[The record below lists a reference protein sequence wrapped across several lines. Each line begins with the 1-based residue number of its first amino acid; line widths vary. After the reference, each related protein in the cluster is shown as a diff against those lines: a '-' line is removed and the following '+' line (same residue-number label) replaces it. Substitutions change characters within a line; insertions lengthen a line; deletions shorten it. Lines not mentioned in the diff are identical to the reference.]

1 MSKLLI
7 ASWMF
12 LAADIVLFNILYF
25 CVVLLR
31 VNDAG
36 GKVSSDAFFNLGPF
50 KYVPE
55 YLRLLSPLESSRWYN
70 VFIRHSLAA
79 TLVLFVAFL
88 VILALS

>member
-1 MSKLLI
+1 MLKLLI
-7 ASWMF
+7 ASWIF
-12 LAADIVLFNILYF
+12 LAVDIVLFNILYF

-36 GKVSSDAFFNLGPF
+36 GKVSSGAFFSLGPF

-55 YLRLLSPLESSRWYN
+55 YLSLLSPLESSRWYN
-70 VFIRHSLAA
+70 VFIKHWLAA
-79 TLVLFVAFL
+79 TLVPLVAFL